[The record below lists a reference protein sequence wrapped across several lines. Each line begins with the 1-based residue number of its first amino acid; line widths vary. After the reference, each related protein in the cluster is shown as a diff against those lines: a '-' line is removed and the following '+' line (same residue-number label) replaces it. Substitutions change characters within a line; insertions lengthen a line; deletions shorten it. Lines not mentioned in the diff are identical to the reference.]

1 MEEIA
6 VISSKRLNLVYLL
19 TNFKK
24 FFFSMP
30 PENLQKQ
37 EVF

>member
-24 FFFSMP
+24 FFSMP